1 MGFARH
7 AKNVKSQ
14 KSKIAC
20 FRSVTF
26 GARMQFLVV
35 FGAYLENNVYLC
47 SRFGD
52 DGVFH
57 SGIKGNQVRILS
69 STRYC
74 HPLVKSPNKTTGASR
89 EGGLFG
95 ESQETC
101 QDDVT
106 DAHVSRE

>member
-1 MGFARH
+1 MSRAQKYRCEFLFFSVFFCVYK
-7 AKNVKSQ
+7 KN
-14 KSKIAC
+14 A
-20 FRSVTF
+20 
-26 GARMQFLVV
+26 
-35 FGAYLENNVYLC
+35 YLC

-57 SGIKGNQVRILS
+57 SGIKGNQVRVLS

-74 HPLVKSPNKTTGASR
+74 HPLVKSPNKTTGACR

-101 QDDVT
+101 QSNIT
-106 DAHVSRE
+106 AHVSRE

>member
-1 MGFARH
+1 MLE
-7 AKNVKSQ
+7 Q
-14 KSKIAC
+14 SKFIRNC
-20 FRSVTF
+20 HHYHVMF
-26 GARMQFLVV
+26 GARMQFLAV

-57 SGIKGNQVRILS
+57 SGIKGNQVKVLS

-74 HPLVKSPNKTTGASR
+74 HPLVKSPNITTDESW

-106 DAHVSRE
+106 DAHTCLGNKAR